1 MKKNTLYFILLCF
14 IGAACFAQE
23 NPPANENTVQIT
35 PSAPAS
41 PTAPAAG
48 YHRLAAE
55 HATRRATG
63 RPDGSRDGTKHAA
76 GTNGSGGTFRTA
88 YSRGTKYTKCPKCAA
103 AKTRRA

>member
-1 MKKNTLYFILLCF
+1 MLCAGESSGKRKHGSDNAF
-14 IGAACFAQE
+14 GPGIADRSRNG
-23 NPPANENTVQIT
+23 
-35 PSAPAS
+35 SA
-41 PTAPAAG
+41 G
-48 YHRLAAE
+48 
-55 HATRRATG
+55 TG